1 MAKRKS
7 STNLQTTA
15 LLYIVIGILF
25 IIFKNSILFWM
36 MIGIGALFILSGILE
51 ITKKR
56 TVNGVVNLAIGIVI
70 IIFAATI
77 VDVVLRIFGGALA
90 LKGFIDLITACKN
103 KKKKV
108 FRIIAALLTI
118 AVGILL
124 VLNLWATL
132 SCFFIAIGAV
142 LIVDGIIALLK

>member
-1 MAKRKS
+1 MAKRKT

-25 IIFKNSILFWM
+25 IIFQNSILNWM
-36 MIGIGALFILSGILE
+36 MIGIGALFILNGILE

-70 IIFAATI
+70 IIFGAAV
-77 VDVVLRIFGGALA
+77 VDLVLRIFGVLLA
-90 LKGFIDLITACKN
+90 LKGLLDLITACK
-103 KKKKV
+103 KKKI
-108 FRIIAALLTI
+108 FPILAALLTI
-118 AVGILL
+118 IVGVLL

-132 SCFFIAIGAV
+132 SWFFIAIGAV